1 MYKAHIPPPHL
12 SSRRIRWRDHFTP
25 YLSGLALL
33 GAIVLLG
40 ACASSQRR
48 GSPFSGG
55 GERAEIRIE
64 VLNLNFN
71 DATLWAI
78 GDGTRRKLGVV
89 SGKNAS
95 AFTIPWRLSG
105 PLAIQIDILAGV
117 RCVTQEMMTD
127 PGDIIELQ
135 IPADFRR
142 SEVCR

>member
-1 MYKAHIPPPHL
+1 MLDSSHTSRTSLARWARRREIHL
-12 SSRRIRWRDHFTP
+12 PR
-25 YLSGLALL
+25 LAV
-33 GAIVLLG
+33 GALFGAVVLL
-40 ACASSQRR
+40 ASCATSR
-48 GSPFSGG
+48 GGGDPFSGG
-55 GERAEIRIE
+55 GGNREIRIE

-89 SGKNAS
+89 SGKNDED
-95 AFTIPWRLSG
+95 FTIPWRLSG

-117 RCVTQEMMTD
+117 RCITQEMMTD

-142 SEVCR
+142 SEICR